1 MTEQFERVA
10 VVNHNGTKAWR
21 KQYTAQ
27 GRHLRMA
34 ALRWLARVF
43 GADALLAPQ
52 PLSPEEACAT
62 EQAMIQRLQQHDVLV
77 PKILESGQTH
87 VVLSDVGT
95 IFSIECKQAQSSQ
108 ERLALL
114 EKGFDALDQL
124 HTRGAY
130 VSQAF
135 ARNMTILDGRIG
147 FIDME
152 EDPLKVMPLE
162 AAQARDIL
170 LFVHSTARYMKDAKE
185 QYQALLKHRIS
196 NLPSPIKRQVAKVA
210 AILKYI
216 LPFVRLLP
224 GRAQM
229 AAIAWRQLVSA
240 TKATQ

>member
-10 VVNHNGTKAWR
+10 AVNYNGIKAWR
-21 KQYTAQ
+21 KHYSAQ

-34 ALRWLARVF
+34 ALRLLARIF

-77 PKILESGQTH
+77 PKILESGKTH
-87 VVLSDVGT
+87 VVISDVGT

-124 HTRGAY
+124 HRRGAY

-170 LFVHSTARYMKDAKE
+170 FFVHSTARYMKDAKE
-185 QYQALLKHRIS
+185 QYQTLLQHRVS
-196 NLPSPIKRQVAKVA
+196 NLPAPIKLQVAKVA
-210 AILKYI
+210 AILKYL
-216 LPFVRLLP
+216 LPFMRLLP

-229 AAIAWRQLVSA
+229 AAIAWRQLVFA